1 MLNAYGIPN
10 SLFIVKYPLGFLNL
24 NTAILNKFMW
34 DKPITGM
41 KHFPSTVFLIKK
53 TKKSVSVDLFLVFRT
68 STSSLSLQHISIA
81 ESDVDSETGRQF
93 FFKIIKFLNSNS
105 TC

>member
-1 MLNAYGIPN
+1 MVNGLVVMAEENVQNLGGNCSPTVLCRMYQSEFLYAYGIPN

-41 KHFPSTVFLIKK
+41 KHFPSTVFLIKYCYAR
-53 TKKSVSVDLFLVFRT
+53 KSCLCMWTCFWF
-68 STSSLSLQHISIA
+68 
-81 ESDVDSETGRQF
+81 SEP
-93 FFKIIKFLNSNS
+93 LL
-105 TC
+105 